1 MAPALHIA
9 LQNGTPVLHLPLRQ
23 VASHV
28 GQERIPSR
36 QIFAALV
43 SQQPANKDC
52 YTQVVKPA
60 GSQLSYKLAYTSANE
75 TYGFKGEK
83 EWYEWLK
90 AWKKQIEEP
99 VQVSVSVIIR

>member
-1 MAPALHIA
+1 M
-9 LQNGTPVLHLPLRQ
+9 
-23 VASHV
+23 S
-28 GQERIPSR
+28 
-36 QIFAALV
+36 
-43 SQQPANKDC
+43 
-52 YTQVVKPA
+52 PA

>member
-1 MAPALHIA
+1 
-9 LQNGTPVLHLPLRQ
+9 
-23 VASHV
+23 
-28 GQERIPSR
+28 
-36 QIFAALV
+36 
-43 SQQPANKDC
+43 
-52 YTQVVKPA
+52 
-60 GSQLSYKLAYTSANE
+60 AYTSANE